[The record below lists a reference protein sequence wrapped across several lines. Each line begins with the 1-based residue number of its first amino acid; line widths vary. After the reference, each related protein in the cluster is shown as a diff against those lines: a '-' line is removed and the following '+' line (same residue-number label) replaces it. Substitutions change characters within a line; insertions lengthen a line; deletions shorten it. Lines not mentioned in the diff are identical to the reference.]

1 MPAKTRPSTAVATT
15 APGARRSS
23 RNTPT
28 TNAARLPATSTPAR
42 DSVDATPENAMQ
54 SPSPAPAA
62 SLHQDTTAPAIAGTP
77 SEVEAPEAPMPE
89 DEPTR
94 VRSPTPSGQTSI
106 PFSTIVAESAT
117 FFNAPAA
124 PQAAEASGA
133 ALFDPAEYPPLLPA
147 GDEVMNDTAD
157 SQEEKAPV
165 EPKPASPFL
174 APEAPR
180 RPSLT
185 SSFGAH
191 DATPDAG
198 ILSPIED
205 NTGVMGAA
213 AIPPHSRDDEQLTA
227 DINIALARSLLPVY
241 DTPEKTTTGAST
253 SKRKVNGPESP
264 PKRTHTESRGESSAR
279 VTREDAREAAGGHAR
294 DPPARRDQSLEDVV
308 PRYLT
313 EDGRPPRLPTTLPPP
328 GGWPLITGIDRE
340 ALLRGVDPQ
349 QRAAWE
355 EEEDEGP
362 TSLAFRFGGSQDPT
376 EEARQIRSTV
386 AGVLNVSATSFRV
399 GAGFP
404 AADGPPLNTFII
416 AGLTDFQ
423 NQCLQNHHVI
433 SGPDISFC
441 ALPTHPQNPGYLGTI
456 VDLDF
461 DNTEQGAIEARNAI
475 RRSIM
480 TNTRLVQLFQI
491 HRDAVPI
498 NYSAQDIAD
507 ELHDS
512 ISLLPIELT
521 GARGARVAWRVYS
534 VISTNNPDHVRLQ
547 RLAFRET
554 RVVTSYSFRG
564 VVRAD
569 MSCGVCRSID
579 HPSPL
584 CPFPRIHGWM
594 GPSAE
599 TMAATAQAARAA
611 AAAARGRGRGRGRGN
626 RGGNQ
631 RGNQRGR
638 GF

>member
-15 APGARRSS
+15 APGARRSN

-133 ALFDPAEYPPLLPA
+133 ALFDPAEYPPLPPA

-157 SQEEKAPV
+157 SQEMKRKDKGKGKGAYH
-165 EPKPASPFL
+165 L
-174 APEAPR
+174 APR
-180 RPSLT
+180 RLSLT

-461 DNTEQGAIEARNAI
+461 DNIEQGAIEARNAI

-534 VISTNNPDHVRLQ
+534 VVSTNNPDHVRLQ

-554 RVVTSYSFRG
+554 RVVT
-564 VVRAD
+564 
-569 MSCGVCRSID
+569 
-579 HPSPL
+579 SPL